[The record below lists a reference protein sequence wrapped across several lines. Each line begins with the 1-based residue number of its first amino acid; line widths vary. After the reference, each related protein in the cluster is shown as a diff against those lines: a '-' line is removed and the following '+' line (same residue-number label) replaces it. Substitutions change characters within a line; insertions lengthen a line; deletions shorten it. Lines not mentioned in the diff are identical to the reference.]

1 MTKDATSLDLIHQR
15 KRLALQVPW
24 ALKQVK
30 ICLSDKTVKKNIYVI
45 CSMLSLCRAHV
56 GLCRAHVGPCSAYVH
71 SCWAYIGP
79 VLGHVEPCWAY
90 IGPML
95 GLTWDH
101 VGRMLGHIEPNLATQ
116 PILGSLKDVET
127 QDSRAKVHLIA
138 IAIASGCLPTRNTS
152 APSLRAVLMN
162 LKSLRRSKLRFK

>member
-1 MTKDATSLDLIHQR
+1 
-15 KRLALQVPW
+15 
-24 ALKQVK
+24 
-30 ICLSDKTVKKNIYVI
+30 
-45 CSMLSLCRAHV
+45 MLSLCRAHV

-116 PILGSLKDVET
+116 
-127 QDSRAKVHLIA
+127 DSRAKVHLIA

>member
-1 MTKDATSLDLIHQR
+1 M
-15 KRLALQVPW
+15 
-24 ALKQVK
+24 
-30 ICLSDKTVKKNIYVI
+30 I

-56 GLCRAHVGPCSAYVH
+56 GLCRAHVGPCSAYVR

-95 GLTWDH
+95 GLSWDH
-101 VGRMLGHIEPNLATQ
+101 VAPMLGHIEPSLATQ
-116 PILGSLKDVET
+116 PILGSLKEVET
-127 QDSRAKVHLIA
+127 QDSRAKMHSIA
-138 IAIASGCLPTRNTS
+138 IAIASGRLPTRNTS

>member
-1 MTKDATSLDLIHQR
+1 
-15 KRLALQVPW
+15 
-24 ALKQVK
+24 
-30 ICLSDKTVKKNIYVI
+30 
-45 CSMLSLCRAHV
+45 MLGCAGPMLGHV
-56 GLCRAHVGPCSAYVH
+56 RPMCTHVGPILGL
-71 SCWAYIGP
+71 CWGMLSHVGP
-79 VLGHVEPCWAY
+79 ILGPCWAY